1 MAVQWVASSAFL
13 LQCCHVRRE
22 RQPGNSQMLITDI
35 KKRLPP
41 PQHCLYTNHA
51 PSPRHFTFIIQALYQ
66 SPFTNHFVSLHFH
79 YSGLCAPTMLTHHH
93 FTFTIQTFISVISN
107 PCLVPRHHYV
117 LITSYMQWPTCR
129 QAIHTCFFTQNIPL
143 PSCVSLLARETR
155 DWGPCVGITKLQLS
169 VRLGI
174 KLFHIY
180 LPNLINIY
188 NFIEAWPYTT

>member
-1 MAVQWVASSAFL
+1 ML
-13 LQCCHVRRE
+13 GGRE
-22 RQPGNSQMLITDI
+22 PGNSQMLIMDI

-66 SPFTNHFVSLHFH
+66 SPFTNHFISLHFH

-129 QAIHTCFFTQNIPL
+129 QAIHTYFSRKTFPCL
-143 PSCVSLLARETR
+143 PVSHYLHERQETEAHA
-155 DWGPCVGITKLQLS
+155 WGSRSFNS
-169 VRLGI
+169 VFG
-174 KLFHIY
+174 
-180 LPNLINIY
+180 
-188 NFIEAWPYTT
+188 